1 MATRVRNKKPIRRC
15 FSIHQATSG
24 VLFPLYLRIEKNRHK
39 QPYKWPSCTLL
50 TCFTLSSMR
59 FFLLFFLLT
68 VSAASLAQS
77 PNSDI
82 YQLRIRKAAAP
93 VRLDGELNEPDWQS
107 SETATR
113 FKMAFPNDTA
123 YSNFRVETHLTFDDK
138 NLYVGAVCY
147 QPRNTYIVQSLRRD
161 YDPGTTDVIN
171 LVLEPSKDGLNGFIF
186 SVSPY
191 NVQREALI
199 SNGQELSF
207 EWDNKWYSAV
217 QNFED
222 RWVVEV
228 AIPFKTLRYSVSEG
242 ENSWGIQFS
251 RVKMQDFEVSSWAP
265 VPFQY
270 DVNNLA
276 FAGRLLWE
284 TPPPKPGANISLIPY
299 VTGGGSVDYLR
310 NAQSLEVEQK
320 PFVWNRNIG
329 GDAKIALTPGL
340 NLDLTINPDFSQVE
354 VDRQV
359 ANLSRFELFF
369 PETRQFFLENRDLFA
384 MYGFPDTRPFFSRRI
399 GLAWNPVLKRNE
411 KVPILAGARLSGKL
425 NDNWRIGLLNMQTR
439 QRDWSTDT
447 ILPAANFSVATVQRK
462 VFERSTIAAVV
473 VNKQN
478 FLNNLSTEQRGDVQP
493 WNRMA
498 GLEYNL
504 YSKDNR
510 WEGEWYY
517 HRSFSPDKAQ
527 QGSTYA
533 SFLSYNDRYFS
544 ANLGYVAIDSTYSA
558 DAGFVPRPG
567 VQAVYPGMSTR
578 IYPKKGWAAKHITNY
593 YLGANSDMTFG
604 LNGKHT
610 DRDASLYAGAGFKDQ
625 SYVEV
630 AAFNGFTY
638 LFEAFD
644 PTNLYADGTDPLPAG
659 GYSYSGFAAEYA
671 SGTTRNLQGNVEL
684 SAGEYFNGTLFQIE
698 GRLAYRRQP
707 IGIFSVLYSYNNI
720 RLPKPYAS
728 ASFWLI
734 GPRVELAFSRSF
746 FFSSFFQY
754 NTQAN
759 NFNINARLQWRFAP
773 VSDVFL
779 VYTDN
784 SYARPIRNTPVQF
797 FSPKNKA
804 LVLKVVYWLNV

>member
-1 MATRVRNKKPIRRC
+1 
-15 FSIHQATSG
+15 
-24 VLFPLYLRIEKNRHK
+24 
-39 QPYKWPSCTLL
+39 
-50 TCFTLSSMR
+50 MR
-59 FFLLFFLLT
+59 SFLLLLLL
-68 VSAASLAQS
+68 AATAACAAQT
-77 PNSDI
+77 PNSDV
-82 YQLRIRKAAAP
+82 YQLHIRKATEP
-93 VRLDGELNEPDWQS
+93 VRLDGELNEADWQGA
-107 SETATR
+107 ETAGR
-113 FKMAFPNDTA
+113 FKLAFPNDTA
-123 YSNFRVETHLTFDDK
+123 YSNFRTEAHLTFDDR
-138 NLYVGAVCY
+138 NLYVGVVCY

-161 YDPGTTDVIN
+161 FDPGTTDVIN
-171 LVLEPSKDGLNGFIF
+171 LVFDPSKDGLNGFLF
-186 SVSPY
+186 SISPY

-199 SNGQELSF
+199 ANGQNLSF

-217 QNFED
+217 QNYDD
-222 RWVVEV
+222 RWVVEI
-228 AIPFKTLRYSVSEG
+228 AIPFKTLRYSVSEA
-242 ENSWGIQFS
+242 ENSWGLQFS
-251 RVKMQDFEVSSWAP
+251 RVKMRDFEVSSWAP

-270 DVNNLA
+270 DVSNLA

-299 VTGGGSVDYLR
+299 VIGGGNVDYLR
-310 NAQSLEVEQK
+310 NEQSLQVEQK
-320 PFVWNRNIG
+320 PFIWNRNIG
-329 GDAKIALTPGL
+329 GDAKIALTSGL

-354 VDRQV
+354 VDQQV

-399 GLAWNPVLKRNE
+399 GLAWNPVLRRNE

-425 NDNWRIGLLNMQTR
+425 NDQWRIGLLNMQTR
-439 QRDWSTDT
+439 QRDWSIDT

-478 FLNNLSTEQRGDVQP
+478 FLNDLNAEQRSDWQP

-527 QGSTYA
+527 RGSTLA
-533 SFLSYNDRYFS
+533 SFLAYNDRYFS
-544 ANLGYVAIDSTYSA
+544 ANLGYNRIDSTYSA
-558 DAGFVPRPG
+558 DAGFVPRLG
-567 VQAVYPGMSTR
+567 VQSFFPGISTR
-578 IYPKKGWAAKHITNY
+578 IYPKKGWAARHLTNY
-593 YLGANSDMTFG
+593 FLGSEGSFTYG

-610 DRDASLYAGAGFKDQ
+610 DRDASLYFGASFKNQ
-625 SYVEV
+625 AYGQV
-630 AAFNGFTY
+630 AVYNGYTY
-638 LFEAFD
+638 LFESFD
-644 PTNLYADGTDPLPAG
+644 PTNLYADGTDPLPVG
-659 GYSYSGFAAEYA
+659 DYSYSGFTAEFT
-671 SGTTRNLQGNVEL
+671 SGTTSNLQGNMTVT
-684 SAGEYFNGTLFQIE
+684 AGEYFNGNLFQVE
-698 GRLAYRRQP
+698 GRLAYRKQP
-707 IGIFSVLYSYNNI
+707 VGIVSVLYSYNHI

-728 ASFWLI
+728 ADFWLI
-734 GPRVELAFSRSF
+734 GPRVEVAFSRKL

-784 SYARPIRNTPVQF
+784 SFAREIPNTQVQF

-804 LVLKVVYWLNV
+804 LVLKVVYWLNL